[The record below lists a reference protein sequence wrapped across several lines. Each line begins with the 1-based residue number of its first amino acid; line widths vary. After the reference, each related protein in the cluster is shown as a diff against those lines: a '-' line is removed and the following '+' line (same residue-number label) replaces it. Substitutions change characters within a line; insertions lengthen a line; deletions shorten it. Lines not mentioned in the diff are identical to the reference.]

1 MSFIDFS
8 DHVSFLSIDKAS
20 KLKPYCLFFEH
31 HLRYVLLSW
40 INQSL
45 LRKIWNYS
53 GLPRGKGETFSSCVP
68 KNLANSSLGL
78 ENVFLEKTNLQHN
91 TVNVAKG
98 DVCRETFG
106 THRKVEPLETW
117 KNCRTKYLIRWIYKI
132 KILIRRH
139 LHIFASNFK
148 RIKSNFKKINTNFK
162 KINSNFKQKAWKK
175 VFELF
180 EIGLYLFLKLE
191 EKRCSTLA
199 KIGSFKKT
207 WEK

>member
-162 KINSNFKQKAWKK
+162 KIKSRKIVACMYELSVSYHNLLSDTSEHSNENTSMHTPMLITSVIF
-175 VFELF
+175 
-180 EIGLYLFLKLE
+180 
-191 EKRCSTLA
+191 
-199 KIGSFKKT
+199 
-207 WEK
+207 